1 MKWNT
6 KKIYDEQWPIFY
18 YLLVWYE
25 PSFPTAKEGLDNL
38 ENCLRATLSSNA
50 STGQLFF
57 YQKMMPWLRS
67 VSHGYGAFANAILF
81 QLKQGI
87 RFHVMISFQFWLKF
101 SDGLLSFFLSRS
113 LDRASFSFTATFW
126 VYLLPFA
133 FILPTT
139 EIFTIISTKLG
150 RLSQQKSFS

>member
-50 STGQLFF
+50 SNGQLFF

-101 SDGLLSFFLSRS
+101 SDGLLSFFLDHSIARVS
-113 LDRASFSFTATFW
+113 
-126 VYLLPFA
+126 LLPQLFGC
-133 FILPTT
+133 
-139 EIFTIISTKLG
+139 IFFHSH
-150 RLSQQKSFS
+150 LSSPQQKFSQSLALSWAV